1 MRTIVSVG
9 YGGRPPCALT
19 GRGATLSTSAANDAK
34 SMCDSISA
42 SGSPSA
48 SIFLRWC
55 SSANRSVL
63 MALRGFIGAG
73 CGVQGVVI
81 LPKAGEA
88 EVFRGALSNEGDEGA
103 SRPDGS
109 QRNYLRYKSC
119 FCAGAGTHRAV
130 ANWSCR
136 MLNILIHAPLK
147 DPSYIGNCPWG
158 RATALSLELP
168 PQLVKR
174 PFERPTACAR
184 ERKHSQR
191 HPQIAR
197 TFRGYR
203 EAAIVL

>member
-1 MRTIVSVG
+1 MKPFLSSCARHRQRAPWRPLHRSGSRRSRGAVRDVG
-9 YGGRPPCALT
+9 RVRQSAEALVAHPVEQLVLHLLVGQVVQTLEHQDPHHRLGRYGGRPPCALT

-88 EVFRGALSNEGDEGA
+88 EVFEVPYQMKVMKGITTRW
-103 SRPDGS
+103 
-109 QRNYLRYKSC
+109 
-119 FCAGAGTHRAV
+119 F
-130 ANWSCR
+130 
-136 MLNILIHAPLK
+136 
-147 DPSYIGNCPWG
+147 
-158 RATALSLELP
+158 ATELP
-168 PQLVKR
+168 TL
-174 PFERPTACAR
+174 
-184 ERKHSQR
+184 
-191 HPQIAR
+191 
-197 TFRGYR
+197 
-203 EAAIVL
+203 